1 MGICAAQGGWPKSGI
16 MALGSKDLVVV
27 ARISALMMEFLEVS
41 WGDVGRRMERVGTLE
56 WEGFVLASLRRFW
69 EEMFQIGGGG
79 VCVMPIR
86 GLNNGGGTR

>member
-1 MGICAAQGGWPKSGI
+1 MF
-16 MALGSKDLVVV
+16 VV

-41 WGDVGRRMERVGTLE
+41 WGDVGRRMERVGTLDGV
-56 WEGFVLASLRRFW
+56 GFLLARWVRFW
-69 EEMFQIGGGG
+69 EEVLLSGGGG